1 MVHNKKRNLA
11 KAHRLTTRV
20 RNVYAPSVSHNTTT
34 HVDELLPVEG
44 QYSNRYEYQV
54 KPYPFLDGNNRP
66 TIITVSGHTNEWLND
81 SATDISY
88 LSANLLPSKTTKY
101 DTQNLVVYSGN
112 TTGVESFI
120 ARTEYQVIE
129 EWIIRIDGG
138 TSSQVSLDG
147 DLSISM
153 RHGVVDSSFLSL
165 QDSDYINDLTLDSN
179 LGVIS
184 LRYNKNIQSLLSPS
198 ANNLRIEGNN
208 ILLIGD
214 GRTAKENQDLPFNVF
229 DSNFDIASY
238 ADNEYVVPREWYDS
252 AVANGGGGGGA
263 VIAADP
269 EAWS

>member
-20 RNVYAPSVSHNTTT
+20 RNVYAPSISHDNTTHEDLIST
-34 HVDELLPVEG
+34 VAIPHSD
-44 QYSNRYEYQV
+44 RYEYQV
-54 KPYPFLDGNNRP
+54 KPYPFLDGNNHP
-66 TIITVSGHTNEWLND
+66 TLITVGGYSAEWLND
-81 SATDISY
+81 SASDISH
-88 LSANLLPSKTTKY
+88 LGVSKIPSKTTDY
-101 DTQNLVVYSGN
+101 DIENLLIYSGN
-112 TTGVESFI
+112 TYGVESFI
-120 ARTEYQVIE
+120 ARTDYQVIE
-129 EWIIRIDGG
+129 EWIIRTDGG

-153 RHGVVDSSFLSL
+153 RHGSVDSSFLSL
-165 QDSDYINDLTLDSN
+165 QDSDYRNNTTLDSN
-179 LGVIS
+179 LNQTI
-184 LRYNKNIQSLLSPS
+184 
-198 ANNLRIEGNN
+198 NLYSGEKLVRDGSSM
-208 ILLIGD
+208 LIFYD
-214 GRTAKENQDLPFNVF
+214 GRTAKQNQDLPFNVF